1 MKYLEESDFAT
12 FAMTIAQWSSLVLA
26 VLSFVGGALSL
37 LSFITGGK
45 DGLLTGLG
53 SILLGLV
60 FMGVFFL
67 FAKVIALGHDE

>member
-45 DGLLTGLG
+45 DGLLAGLG